1 MSHGKTGEYC
11 PQNMDKKVSSFSLL
25 ESWTLLSTLSR
36 YFSLEE
42 KRLFFRRRN
51 LKIIFFLVFLTKTT
65 RPLLFFDH
73 QPHSYTV
80 GEKNSP
86 SPSPCDYAVRGFA
99 LRIICNLKL
108 VKIWKNTT
116 KAINEISL
124 YNRDWFDNR
133 VDYKPKLKF
142 PYILA
147 ENHQRHVLTKFH

>member
-1 MSHGKTGEYC
+1 MSTKYGQK
-11 PQNMDKKVSSFSLL
+11 SLQFFFVRKL
-25 ESWTLLSTLSR
+25 NIIVY
-36 YFSLEE
+36 YFSLFQPWR
-42 KRLFFRRRN
+42 KKAFLPSAKSKDNLLFGILN
-51 LKIIFFLVFLTKTT
+51 PL
-65 RPLLFFDH
+65 RPLFFFDH
-73 QPHSYTV
+73 HPHSYTV

-124 YNRDWFDNR
+124 YNLDWFDNR

-142 PYILA
+142 LYILA